1 MDGRLILYKRGQ
13 HIKALSAANKPFNW
27 YMKIS
32 VVGLKGRVINKSTNY
47 SVYEEAYIVA
57 DAEDERITKAIL
69 LGKGLQTWTFSKH
82 WEVSTVAYITLY
94 FEAERIS

>member
-1 MDGRLILYKRGQ
+1 
-13 HIKALSAANKPFNW
+13 
-27 YMKIS
+27 MKIS